1 MDFSNLAGRAEYL
14 LANGR
19 YTTLATSDG
28 STAWAATVNY
38 VALHDPLRLLWTSMS
53 AARHS
58 INIAANPVLSGTIYM
73 TGLPAFPV
81 DGLQYQAT
89 ARSAE
94 DSEEAQQLHQ
104 QFHDLNSPDEA
115 VSNEQAPP
123 LSEYTGPGTRR
134 FYIADITRYWLLDID
149 RWLTDQ
155 TDTRIEVNIE
165 TRR

>member
-1 MDFSNLAGRAEYL
+1 MDFSNLAERADRL

-38 VALHDPLRLLWTSMS
+38 VALRDPLRLLWTSMS

-58 INIAANPVLSGTIYM
+58 ANIAANPTLSGTIHM

-81 DGLQYQAT
+81 DGLQYEAT

-94 DSEEAQQLHQ
+94 DSEEAEQLHQ
-104 QFHDLNSPDEA
+104 QFHELTFPDET
-115 VSNEQAPP
+115 VSKEWALP
-123 LSEYTGPGTRR
+123 LDECVGPGLRR
-134 FYIADITRYWLLDID
+134 FYVADITRYWLLDID
-149 RWLTDQ
+149 RWLIDQ
-155 TDTRIEVNIE
+155 TDARIEVDIE
-165 TRR
+165 TRS